1 MTEELSNQ
9 IMKRSSSENFLAY
22 KNKESKCKNMIKYAK
37 KAYFQKVTAKN
48 GGKPFWKAI
57 KSFLLLEES

>member
-1 MTEELSNQ
+1 ME
-9 IMKRSSSENFLAY
+9 RSSSENFLAY

-48 GGKPFWKAI
+48 GDKPFWKAI
-57 KSFLLLEES
+57 KPFLLLEES

>member
-9 IMKRSSSENFLAY
+9 IMKRSFSENFLAY
-22 KNKESKCKNMIKYAK
+22 KNKENKCKNMIKYAK

-48 GGKPFWKAI
+48 GDKPFWKAI
-57 KSFLLLEES
+57 KPFLLLEES